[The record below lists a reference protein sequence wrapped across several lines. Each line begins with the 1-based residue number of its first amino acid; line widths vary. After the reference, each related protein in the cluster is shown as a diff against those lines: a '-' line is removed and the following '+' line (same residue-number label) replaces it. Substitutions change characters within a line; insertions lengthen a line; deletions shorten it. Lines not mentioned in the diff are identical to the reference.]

1 MTQRLFGTNGI
12 RGVVNEDL
20 TPEMILRASQSIGA
34 FFDGGRILVGRDGRT
49 SGEMIS
55 MIVKSGLLSAGCS
68 VCDVGL
74 APTPCIQYAVRFGS
88 YDGAVVVTAS
98 HNPPQYN
105 GLKVVSRDG
114 IEISRH
120 EEEQIEGVFFEGSWT
135 PKAWSQLGSMKSVG
149 DILAPYRNAIERHV
163 DAEATRRS
171 RLKVVVDP
179 GNSVGA
185 LITPRLLSAVGCDVQ
200 TINSAIDGTF
210 PGRPPEPTPE
220 SLQRLSRT
228 VKLTGADLGI
238 AHDGDADRALFVAE
252 NGDVEWG
259 DRTFA
264 LVEKHFLM
272 RNPGET
278 VVTPVSSS
286 QLVRDIA
293 EEQGGRVEWTRVG
306 SINVSRRMEEIGS
319 KLGGE
324 ENGGIFYGPHIP
336 VRDGAMAAAM
346 IVEVLAKT
354 GTKLSELLGEL
365 PHYHII
371 KTKIPCPENR
381 KDHVLA
387 EVTRMISERT
397 VEATDGVK
405 IWPDRRS
412 WILIRPSG
420 TEPIFRVFVEAPS
433 KGEANDLL
441 EEYVTVL
448 RDLIKGA

>member
-1 MTQRLFGTNGI
+1 
-12 RGVVNEDL
+12 
-20 TPEMILRASQSIGA
+20 MILRASQSIGV
-34 FFDGGRILVGRDGRT
+34 FFDGGRILAGRDGRT

-55 MIVKSGLLSAGCS
+55 MIVKSALLSAGCS

-74 APTPCIQYAVRFGS
+74 APTPCIQYTVRFGH

-98 HNPPQYN
+98 HNPPRYN
-105 GLKVVSRDG
+105 GLKVVGRDG
-114 IEISRH
+114 IEISRD
-120 EEEQIEGVFFEGSWT
+120 EEEQIERVFFEGRWT
-135 PKAWSQLGSMKSVG
+135 PKVQSQLGSMKSVG
-149 DILAPYRNAIERHV
+149 DILTPYQSAIEGRV
-163 DAEATRRS
+163 DTEVIRRS
-171 RLKVVVDP
+171 GLKLVVDP
-179 GNSVGA
+179 GNGVGA

-200 TINSAIDGTF
+200 TINAAIDGTF

-220 SLQRLSRT
+220 NLQGLSKT

-238 AHDGDADRALFVAE
+238 AHDGDADRAIFVAE
-252 NGDVEWG
+252 NGEVEWG

-272 RNPGET
+272 SNPGET
-278 VVTPVSSS
+278 IVTPVSSS

-346 IVEVLAKT
+346 IVELLAKT
-354 GTKLSELLGEL
+354 GRKLSELLGEL

-371 KTKIPCPENR
+371 KTKIGCPENR

-387 EVTRMISERT
+387 EVTKVISGRT
-397 VEATDGVK
+397 VETIDGVK
-405 IWPDRRS
+405 IWRDRRS

-420 TEPIFRVFVEAPS
+420 TEPIFRIFVEAPS
-433 KGEANDLL
+433 RDEANNLL
-441 EEYVTVL
+441 GEYVTVL
-448 RDLIKGA
+448 RDLIDEGVYDGKPAR